1 MTGNT
6 QTQPLI
12 KTVSF
17 QCPMSS
23 NVAPNGRTHFSPDHP
38 QTDRK
43 SVTDSKADLVR
54 NFYSG
59 SGIFLIHNMIM
70 VRLFFEKRQTTILL
84 YYNKNLI

>member
-6 QTQPLI
+6 QSQPLI

-23 NVAPNGRTHFSPDHP
+23 NAAPNGRTHFSPDHP

-54 NFYSG
+54 NFY
-59 SGIFLIHNMIM
+59 
-70 VRLFFEKRQTTILL
+70 
-84 YYNKNLI
+84 